1 MSSIDPI
8 KQPTGIQRTDLSR
21 STAEVLPS
29 KSKIF
34 STSDQLD
41 LRSSMALEA
50 EKKVEAEFAARK
62 AAILKQQLA
71 GDYDPDKAMDYIS
84 QRLANGAVEHR

>member
-8 KQPTGIQRTDLSR
+8 KQPTGIQRADLSR
-21 STAEVLPS
+21 STAEVAPS
-29 KSKIF
+29 KSKSF
-34 STSDQLD
+34 STSDRLD
-41 LRSSMALEA
+41 LRSSTALEA

-62 AAILKQQLA
+62 AAILKQHLA

-84 QRLANGAVEHR
+84 QRLADGIVEHR